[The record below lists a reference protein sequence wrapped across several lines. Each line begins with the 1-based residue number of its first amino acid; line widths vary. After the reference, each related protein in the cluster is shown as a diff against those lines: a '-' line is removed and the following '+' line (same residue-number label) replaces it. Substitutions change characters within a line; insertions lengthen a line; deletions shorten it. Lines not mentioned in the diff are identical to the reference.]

1 VSDPTPIPTKTD
13 DETAQPAQAK
23 ASQLPEWASLTA
35 VVTGIS
41 IYAFATSSFYVWGL
55 ADVLKKPLAVYFS
68 PTDYLRITPAWTV
81 PTLSITGLAI
91 IAYLSGMVAAL
102 SQRRSTTAK
111 PSKGPILALA
121 LVLGTFTTSL
131 FHSKWRG
138 EQYARSGIPEAPLT
152 QVLFESEKDKVASLE
167 GKLIFD
173 LDRYVLLYIEIDP
186 LHPQISGRLVAIP
199 HEKIKWIQIPP
210 LSVEQKP
217 IPAET
222 SPRPPETIRRRVLA
236 SPVESPT
243 PAETSPRPP
252 ATIQHNILASPVES
266 PAAAETSPRP
276 PEIIHRKILA
286 SPIESPLQLRLRL
299 GRPGQH
305 TTRFWR
311 VRLSPPELQP
321 SHRKNRNE
329 RRKSAD
335 VPPRPLLM
343 LPVWAARSSGI
354 HLPQPA
360 TGRYTSLRPGFLKLM
375 LGSFTVTVAAPSSIT
390 VQNPE

>member
-1 VSDPTPIPTKTD
+1 MGEFNCGRDRDFDLRVCDIELLCVGTRGCAQEAIGGLFFADRLFKDHSCMDSSDLEYHWIGNH
-13 DETAQPAQAK
+13 
-23 ASQLPEWASLTA
+23 SL
-35 VVTGIS
+35 
-41 IYAFATSSFYVWGL
+41 FVWYG
-55 ADVLKKPLAVYFS
+55 
-68 PTDYLRITPAWTV
+68 
-81 PTLSITGLAI
+81 
-91 IAYLSGMVAAL
+91 AAL

-152 QVLFESEKDKVASLE
+152 QVLFESEKDKVASLG

-276 PEIIHRKILA
+276 PEIIHRKILG

-321 SHRKNRNE
+321 SHR
-329 RRKSAD
+329 
-335 VPPRPLLM
+335 
-343 LPVWAARSSGI
+343 
-354 HLPQPA
+354 
-360 TGRYTSLRPGFLKLM
+360 
-375 LGSFTVTVAAPSSIT
+375 
-390 VQNPE
+390 